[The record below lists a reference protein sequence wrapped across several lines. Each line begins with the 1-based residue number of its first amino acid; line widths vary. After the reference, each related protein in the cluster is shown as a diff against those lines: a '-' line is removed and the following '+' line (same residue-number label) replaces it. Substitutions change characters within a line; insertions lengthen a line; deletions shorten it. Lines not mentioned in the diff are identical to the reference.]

1 VAAGKGRVATSARPA
16 PRTAAPPRNF
26 TQWSL
31 CKTVGPGTLPG
42 AMNVA
47 RCLEISEYDA
57 LLAAANRRRG
67 PTAPRDVALLTCL
80 RRTGYRIHEL
90 LAVQIGDLLTPAVRQ
105 AERKIRPQ
113 DLPSR
118 VAVRARYMKGG
129 KRPRTVVLHD
139 VARKALAHW
148 LECLRQREPIAANWP
163 VWIGQTARRAEPAA
177 GRATAPRSITRQRAW
192 QIVHELCRLAGI
204 DERNVGLH
212 SFRRL
217 FVEDVLRA
225 SGGSMRMAQIAIGHT
240 NQLTTERY
248 ARRDQAQADRCILA
262 VP

>member
-1 VAAGKGRVATSARPA
+1 
-16 PRTAAPPRNF
+16 
-26 TQWSL
+26 
-31 CKTVGPGTLPG
+31 
-42 AMNVA
+42 MNVA

-67 PTAPRDVALLTCL
+67 PMAPRDVALITCL

-90 LAVQIGDLLTPAVRQ
+90 LALEIRDLLTPAARR
-105 AERKIRPQ
+105 AGRRIRLE
-113 DLPSR
+113 DLPNR
-118 VAVRARYMKGG
+118 VAVRARHMKGG
-129 KRPRTVVLHD
+129 RRGRT
-139 VARKALAHW
+139 
-148 LECLRQREPIAANWP
+148 AAMH
-163 VWIGQTARRAEPAA
+163 ILARRALVRWLNCARDRYDLAGQLPLWISQVPRRA
-177 GRATAPRSITRQRAW
+177 GRGAGRPASPVAITRQRAW
-192 QIVHELCRLAGI
+192 QIVHELCRAAGI

-225 SGGSMRMAQIAIGHT
+225 SGGSMRMAQLAIGHA
-240 NQLTTERY
+240 NCLTTEKY